1 MDKKIERVNNSLLQI
16 IVLVIPS
23 EAVGVAH
30 LQLNQRTEDWKRCDK
45 DRNTQGG

>member
-1 MDKKIERVNNSLLQI
+1 MDKKKIQRVNTSNSLLQI

-30 LQLNQRTEDWKRCDK
+30 LQLNQRTED
-45 DRNTQGG
+45 